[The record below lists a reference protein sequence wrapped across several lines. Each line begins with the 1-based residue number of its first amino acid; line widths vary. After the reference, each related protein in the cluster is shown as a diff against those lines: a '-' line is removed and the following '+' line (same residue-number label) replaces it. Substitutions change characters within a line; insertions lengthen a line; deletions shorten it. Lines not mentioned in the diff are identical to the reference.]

1 MQTRT
6 RVTVTVPDAVLQA
19 ARRDVESGV
28 APSLSAWITD
38 AAEAKVRRE
47 SLGHVLDELLEASGG
62 PLTKEETEWAR
73 AQLQARESST
83 LARSIAIEKGDR
95 KVLALC
101 KIATLDSGSLVVPAG
116 VIGQVWRDGA
126 RHAQVA
132 RLIEA
137 DGTTVETLDLQVAKL
152 AGAYCGHAGTTDV
165 VDATVVIAAR
175 QHHALDCQ
183 QRSL

>member
-73 AQLQARESST
+73 AQLQAR
-83 LARSIAIEKGDR
+83 
-95 KVLALC
+95 
-101 KIATLDSGSLVVPAG
+101 
-116 VIGQVWRDGA
+116 
-126 RHAQVA
+126 
-132 RLIEA
+132 
-137 DGTTVETLDLQVAKL
+137 
-152 AGAYCGHAGTTDV
+152 
-165 VDATVVIAAR
+165 
-175 QHHALDCQ
+175 
-183 QRSL
+183 